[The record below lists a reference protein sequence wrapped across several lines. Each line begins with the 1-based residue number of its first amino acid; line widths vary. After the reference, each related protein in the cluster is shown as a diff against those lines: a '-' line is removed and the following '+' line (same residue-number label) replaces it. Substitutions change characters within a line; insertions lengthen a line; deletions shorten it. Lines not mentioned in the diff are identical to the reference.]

1 MDKNCNLFQGN
12 QVDNEL
18 EAYLLGFFYA
28 DGCVSKFESGAYRTF
43 RITLSEKDQDYLQW
57 IANVINEHL
66 HTTYSLKYISSNKAY
81 SLSVYKSDFV
91 SRLVN
96 LGITNNKTYENN
108 AFVFN
113 NIPTNLKY
121 HFVRGY
127 FDGDGS
133 ISFYKKKNRCH
144 VGIVSLNHQ
153 LISAIQEYVYHIFK
167 FGTIRMDKQYS
178 RYQICGNVSTKKFLD
193 WLYKDA
199 NYYMQRKY
207 DKYLQIPPKQY
218 RNIYKG
224 IYKEKRSPNNI
235 YNVSIYYDRKRH
247 YIGMFHT
254 VREAVKAYN
263 VEAEK
268 YGVEQQEYKGEELYY
283 E

>member
-1 MDKNCNLFQGN
+1 VC
-12 QVDNEL
+12 NEL
-18 EAYLLGFFYA
+18 EAYLIGFFYA

-43 RITLSEKDQDYLQW
+43 SITLSEKDQDYLQW
-57 IANVINEHL
+57 IVDVINSDL
-66 HTTYSLKYISSNKAY
+66 HTTYTLRYVPSSKAY
-81 SLSVYKSDFV
+81 NLTV
-91 SRLVN
+91 SRKEFISRLIN
-96 LGITNNKTYENN
+96 LGITNNKTYEDS

-113 NIPTNLKY
+113 NIPVNLKR
-121 HFVRGY
+121 HFIRGY
-127 FDGDGS
+127 FDGDGC

-153 LISAIQEYVYHIFK
+153 LISAIQEYVYNIFK
-167 FGTIRMDKQYS
+167 FGTIRIDKKYS

-193 WLYKDA
+193 WLYKDS

-207 DKYLQIPPKQY
+207 DKYLQIPPKQR

-224 IYKEKRSPNNI
+224 VCKEKRSPNNI
-235 YNVSIYYDRKRH
+235 YNVSIYYDGQRH

-254 VREAVKAYN
+254 VREAVEAYN

-268 YGVEQQEYKGEELYY
+268 HGVEQQEYKGEELYY